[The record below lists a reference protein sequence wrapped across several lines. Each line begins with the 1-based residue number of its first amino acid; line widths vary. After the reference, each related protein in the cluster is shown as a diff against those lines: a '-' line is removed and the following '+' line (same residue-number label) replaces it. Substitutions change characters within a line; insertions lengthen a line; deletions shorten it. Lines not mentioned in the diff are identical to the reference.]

1 LHYRLIGLNRNWVT
15 LEALYEGNSGYD
27 YKLEF
32 FAVDVVVVVVGF
44 DCT

>member
-1 LHYRLIGLNRNWVT
+1 VT

-32 FAVDVVVVVVGF
+32 FAVDVVVVVVVGF